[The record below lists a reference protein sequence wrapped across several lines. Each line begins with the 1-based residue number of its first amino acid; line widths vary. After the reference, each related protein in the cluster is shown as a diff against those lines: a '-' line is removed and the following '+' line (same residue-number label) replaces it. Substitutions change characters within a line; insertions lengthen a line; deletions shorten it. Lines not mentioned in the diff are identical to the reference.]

1 MKNIF
6 SPIPAS
12 WWVLDSFRPPEPKNV
27 WFLLSRHD
35 VRRVHENFFLA
46 DTSELLAVLP
56 ISASW
61 AQKRLFVRRIHEKI
75 FSGRFERTDG
85 C

>member
-6 SPIPAS
+6 
-12 WWVLDSFRPPEPKNV
+12 LT
-27 WFLLSRHD
+27 
-35 VRRVHENFFLA
+35 

-61 AQKRLFVRRIHEKI
+61 AQKRLIP
-75 FSGRFERTDG
+75 SL
-85 C
+85 